1 MLAQQR
7 REHILAAL
15 KTSGAVRAADLTE
28 EFGVSEMT
36 VRRDIADL
44 AARGLLRKVHGGA
57 IPVQTTAHEPT
68 FATKVALAATE
79 KRLIADAASEL
90 IEPGSSIALSAG
102 TTAHLLA
109 TVIANNPELRPLTIV
124 TNSLPV
130 ADTLFNAPGELE
142 VILTGGSRTPSDAL
156 VGPVAVGTLGQLHV
170 DKLFLGVHG
179 IDEDAGLTTPNMLEA
194 ETNRMLV
201 AAAGHTVVIVDSTK
215 WSTVGLSRIMPLDD
229 VDTLV
234 TDAGL
239 SADAIEAA
247 RAVVGR
253 LVLVPNSHSGN

>member
-7 REHILAAL
+7 REHILTAL
-15 KTSGAVRAADLTE
+15 KTTGAVRATELTDE
-28 EFGVSEMT
+28 LGVSEMT
-36 VRRDIADL
+36 IRRDIADL

-57 IPVQTTAHEPT
+57 IPAQTTAHEPA
-68 FATKVALAATE
+68 FATKVGLAATQ
-79 KRLIADAASEL
+79 KRMIANAAATL

-102 TTAHLLA
+102 TTIHLLA
-109 TVIANNPELRPLTIV
+109 TVIAIAPELRPLTVV

-156 VGPVAVGTLGQLHV
+156 VGPITVATLDQLHV

-179 IDEDAGLTTPNMLEA
+179 IDETAGLTTPNILEA
-194 ETNRMLV
+194 ETNRMLA
-201 AAAGHTVVIVDSTK
+201 AAAGHTVVIADSSK
-215 WSTVGLSRIMPLDD
+215 WGTVGLSRIMPLHD

-234 TDAGL
+234 TDGDL
-239 SADAIEAA
+239 TREATEA
-247 RAVVGR
+247 TRAVVGS
-253 LVLVPNSHSGN
+253 LVLIPTSQSNA